1 MTKYATKKNAMEI
14 INREKELH
22 ETAYL
27 DGELTMKQ
35 MKEML
40 IWDMR
45 FGKAEANF
53 ILAAMV
59 NAGAKFKVEE

>member
-1 MTKYATKKNAMEI
+1 MAKYATKKNAMEI

-35 MKEML
+35 MEDML
-40 IWDMR
+40 IWNMG
-45 FGKAEANF
+45 FGKAETNF

-59 NAGAKFKVEE
+59 NAGAKFKIEE

>member
-1 MTKYATKKNAMEI
+1 MTKYATKKSAMEI

-27 DGELTMKQ
+27 DGELELEHMKKLLVWS
-35 MKEML
+35 MG
-40 IWDMR
+40 

-53 ILAAMV
+53 ILAAVV
-59 NAGAKFKVEE
+59 NAGAKFRIDE

>member
-1 MTKYATKKNAMEI
+1 MAKYATKKSAMEI

-22 ETAYL
+22 ETAYF
-27 DGELTMKQ
+27 DGELTLKHI
-35 MKEML
+35 KDML
-40 IWDMR
+40 IWDMG

-59 NAGAKFKVEE
+59 NAGAKFKIEE

>member
-1 MTKYATKKNAMEI
+1 MKFATKKTAQEI

-27 DGELTMKQ
+27 DGELTMEQ

-40 IWDMR
+40 IWQMK

-59 NAGAKFKVEE
+59 NAGAKFRID

>member
-27 DGELTMKQ
+27 DGELTLKHMKKLLVWS
-35 MKEML
+35 MG
-40 IWDMR
+40 
-45 FGKAEANF
+45 FGEAEANF

-59 NAGAKFKVEE
+59 NAGAKFKIEE

>member
-1 MTKYATKKNAMEI
+1 MTKFATKKSAMEI

-27 DGELTMKQ
+27 DGELTLKQ

-40 IWDMR
+40 
-45 FGKAEANF
+45 
-53 ILAAMV
+53 V
-59 NAGAKFKVEE
+59 